1 MGWFKELTGF
11 SETNASD
18 LRQKMILDGETLTS
32 TVNGRRLVC
41 GRLETPSLGNLR
53 ERARSTQPNGGRL
66 TAREVIA
73 DVRDL
78 HADVENT
85 GALFQVASQ
94 FNLLEMVAPSVT
106 PEDGISRY
114 ENDHT
119 QGPACAVAAG
129 AGTIF
134 RNYFAPVNGQT
145 GQTAHNQ
152 IDCLADLGDALG
164 NTDSRLWQMNNGY
177 ALATAQ
183 GLDEITTRLRAAS
196 ETERDRLRQLVR
208 IGLQWNT
215 QVTLP
220 NCAHLVTQAYC
231 AALPVAYGS
240 QPTER
245 WEAFARLVLEA
256 AYEATL
262 CAAVL
267 NARATGSQRAYLTL
281 LGGGVFGNQP
291 EWILGALRRA
301 LQIFAASNLDISIVS
316 YRQSNAAVQAMLE
329 QLV

>member
-1 MGWFKELTGF
+1 MTWFKELTGF
-11 SETNASD
+11 NETDASD
-18 LRQKMILDGETLTS
+18 VRQKLILDGETLTS

-41 GRLETPSLGNLR
+41 GRLETPSLGDLR
-53 ERARSTQPNGGRL
+53 QRARASQSNRGRL

-78 HADVENT
+78 HANVENA

-94 FNLLEMVAPSVT
+94 FKLLEMVSPSVT

-134 RNYFAPVNGQT
+134 RNYFAPLNGQT
-145 GQTAHNQ
+145 GQTARNQ
-152 IDCLADLGDALG
+152 IDCLADLGRALG
-164 NTDSRLWQMNNGY
+164 NTDSRLWQMKNGY

-183 GLDEITTRLRAAS
+183 GLDEIATRLRAAS
-196 ETERDRLRQLVR
+196 ETERDGLRQLLR

-215 QVTLP
+215 QVTRP

-231 AALPVAYGS
+231 AALPVAYG
-240 QPTER
+240 PEPAER

-267 NARATGSQRAYLTL
+267 NARPRAYLTL

-291 EWILGALRRA
+291 EWILDALHRA
-301 LQIFAASNLDISIVS
+301 LQLFAASNLEISIVS
-316 YRQSNAAVQAMLE
+316 YGRSNPAVQAMLE
-329 QLV
+329 QLT